1 MTAWEDT
8 LSSPDP
14 FSGAG
19 GATELVELVGPDL
32 RVSGTMHLG
41 RFARL
46 SDLVNHSRGFVQVRD
61 ARLLRRNG
69 EPTSLVMANLMVNQ
83 DEITFIGQAAA
94 ARDAAPDE
102 TLPAGKVLPTGEVPS
117 VGETLLGDR
126 PTIEKVR
133 RRYVV
138 FASGIEITGFVHVHQ
153 EMAITNFV
161 EASDLRFV
169 PFTAVTVRS
178 LADRAVL
185 GQFEFVLVNRTQM
198 MAVAELEPHQDVG
211 DALAEVEKG

>member
-1 MTAWEDT
+1 MVAWEDT

-14 FSGAG
+14 FAGAG
-19 GATELVELVGPDL
+19 GATELVELVGPDF

-41 RFARL
+41 RFGRL

-94 ARDAAPDE
+94 ARDAAAGE
-102 TLPAGKVLPTGEVPS
+102 VLPAGEIAPAGEPAGEMRPA
-117 VGETLLGDR
+117 GETLLGDR
-126 PTIEKVR
+126 PIIEKVR

-138 FASGIEITGFVHVHQ
+138 FAPGIEITGFVHVHQ
-153 EMAITNFV
+153 EMTITNFV

-178 LADRAVL
+178 LADREVI

-198 MAVAELEPHQDVG
+198 TAVAELE
-211 DALAEVEKG
+211 AEGR